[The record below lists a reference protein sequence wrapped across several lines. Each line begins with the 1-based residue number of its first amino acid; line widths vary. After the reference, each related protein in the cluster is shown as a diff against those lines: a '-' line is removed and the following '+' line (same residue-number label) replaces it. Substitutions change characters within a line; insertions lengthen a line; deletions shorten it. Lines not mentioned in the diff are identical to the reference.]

1 MKIAG
6 IVLAGGLSTRMGTN
20 KALLSLQGNTLLTR
34 ARQVLQALDLD
45 SCWISGDFPDFPC
58 IPDRFSAL
66 GPIGGIY
73 SCACQLQG
81 RSEYLLVLPVDM
93 PYISRRE
100 LEPLLNLASEG
111 VGGAYYDH
119 ATFPVLIKIDQR
131 LLDYL
136 HNSLVNSTEKRGR
149 SLYRMVRQ
157 LDFVCLSEE
166 QPASFDNTN
175 TPDEWQSCLTRFEH
189 MNKEK
194 L

>member
-20 KALLSLQGNTLLTR
+20 KALLSLQGDTLLSR
-34 ARQVLQALDLD
+34 ARHVLQSLDLD
-45 SCWISGDFPDFPC
+45 SCWISGDYPELPC

-73 SCACQLQG
+73 SCACQLQEQ
-81 RSEYLLVLPVDM
+81 SDYLLVLPVDM
-93 PYISRRE
+93 PYISHRE
-100 LEPLLNLASEG
+100 LQPLLNLTSEG

-119 ATFPVLIKIDQR
+119 ATFPVLIKLDQP

-136 HNSLVNSTEKRGR
+136 HNCLVNSTEKRGR

-157 LDFVCLSEE
+157 LDFVCLAEDQS
-166 QPASFDNTN
+166 ASFDNTN
-175 TPDEWQSCLTRFEH
+175 TPDEWLSCLTRFEH
-189 MNKEK
+189 MEEK